1 MTKFLEPPLDCVIIK
16 RIDTYKLMLKLGE
29 SLQANQYPKTEE

>member
-1 MTKFLEPPLDCVIIK
+1 MIKFLERPLDCVIIK

-29 SLQANQYPKTEE
+29 SLQANQVSKD